1 MAVFIALLSGI
12 SGAAAL
18 IAIFGVKTANDALG
32 LLRERYE
39 RPGWSMLPFWLGCVR
54 VSLPSPSSGDLWI
67 RGRVVGV
74 VS

>member
-32 LLRERYE
+32 LLRAARSEHAA
-39 RPGWSMLPFWLGCVR
+39 PFG
-54 VSLPSPSSGDLWI
+54 SAA
-67 RGRVVGV
+67 
-74 VS
+74 